1 MQTRSRTQA
10 AQSTSAHA
18 GPEQALEVGDY
29 VRIRPSV
36 ETPRLGLENWTRNT
50 IGRISEVYSDRTLVC
65 VKTMPETD
73 FSWTAYPSDLERVEA
88 VRALR
93 VGDLVRVRR
102 HIVRPRFGWGDID
115 HDRIG
120 TLLSVDHNTDESTLQ
135 VTATVSFPGDAEARA
150 YPWNARVEEL
160 ELALGPDVPQDHAQ
174 HMGLTTSVRPCGPRP
189 ATETQPP
196 HPIADFIRR
205 ESDDDFVPPPEIL
218 RSPLVTAMAGAYA
231 RHLKRKREDAVQAF
245 TDFVDGLQEKGQ
257 VDEQTWKTLLEL
269 GMKLYQPVE

>member
-36 ETPRLGLENWTRNT
+36 ETPRLGLQRWTRNT
-50 IGRISEVYSDRTLVC
+50 IGRISEVSS
-65 VKTMPETD
+65 ETGWVRAQTIREID
-73 FSWTAYPSDLERVEA
+73 FSWAAYPSDLERVQA

-93 VGDLVRVRR
+93 VGDMVRVRR

-120 TLLSVDHNTDESTLQ
+120 TLLSVDHNTHEPAFR
-135 VTATVSFPGDAEARA
+135 VTATVSFPGDAVPRA

-160 ELALGPDVPQDHAQ
+160 ELALGPDVPEDHAQ
-174 HMGLTTSVRPCGPRP
+174 HTELTTRVRPCGPRP
-189 ATETQPP
+189 APEPQPP
-196 HPIADFIRR
+196 HPNDDD
-205 ESDDDFVPPPEIL
+205 SDDDDSVPPPEIL
-218 RSPLVTAMAGAYA
+218 RSPLVAAMAGAYA
-231 RHLKRKREDAVQAF
+231 RQLKRKREDAVQAF

-269 GMKLYQPVE
+269 GMKLYQPGE

>member
-18 GPEQALEVGDY
+18 EEALEVGDY

-93 VGDLVRVRR
+93 VGDMVRVRR

-120 TLLSVDHNTDESTLQ
+120 ILLSVDHNSHVSLDR
-135 VTATVSFPGDAEARA
+135 VTATVSFPGDAETRA

-174 HMGLTTSVRPCGPRP
+174 HMGLTTRVRPCGPRVSP
-189 ATETQPP
+189 PP
-196 HPIADFIRR
+196 HPNGDD
-205 ESDDDFVPPPEIL
+205 SDDDFVPPPEIL
-218 RSPLVTAMAGAYA
+218 RSPWVAAMAGAYA
-231 RHLKRKREDAVQAF
+231 RHLKRKREEAVQAF

>member
-1 MQTRSRTQA
+1 MQTRARTQA
-10 AQSTSAHA
+10 AQSTSADA

-36 ETPRLGLENWTRNT
+36 ETPRLGLQRWPPNT
-50 IGRISEVYSDRTLVC
+50 IGRISEISSETGWVR
-65 VKTMPETD
+65 VKTMPEVD
-73 FSWTAYPSDLERVEA
+73 FSWTAHPSDLERVEA

-120 TLLSVDHNTDESTLQ
+120 TLLSVDHNTQETAFW
-135 VTATVSFPGDAEARA
+135 VTATVSFPGDAVPRA
-150 YPWNARVEEL
+150 YPWNARAEEL
-160 ELALGPDVPQDHAQ
+160 ELALGPDVPRDHAQ
-174 HMGLTTSVRPCGPRP
+174 HTALTTRVRPCGPRP
-189 ATETQPP
+189 APESQPP
-196 HPIADFIRR
+196 HPNGDD
-205 ESDDDFVPPPEIL
+205 SDDSDFVPPPEIL

-231 RHLKRKREDAVQAF
+231 RQLKRKREDAVQAF

-269 GMKLYQPVE
+269 GMKLYQPGE

>member
-18 GPEQALEVGDY
+18 EEALEVGDY

-93 VGDLVRVRR
+93 VGDMVRVRR

-120 TLLSVDHNTDESTLQ
+120 ILLSVDHNTHESVDR
-135 VTATVSFPGDAEARA
+135 VTATVSFPGDAETRA

-174 HMGLTTSVRPCGPRP
+174 HMGLTTRVRPCGPRLSP
-189 ATETQPP
+189 PP
-196 HPIADFIRR
+196 HPNGDD
-205 ESDDDFVPPPEIL
+205 SDDDDFVPPPEIL
-218 RSPLVTAMAGAYA
+218 RSPWVAAMAGAYA
-231 RHLKRKREDAVQAF
+231 RHLKRKREEAVQAF